1 MSYKSIAE
9 STKGYKIKWSKGIFP
24 DYRNLSGPEVSQ
36 KRINRAKNIVKL
48 ILDQERLKI
57 RKAFHTFAKKKFY
70 NQNVNVNVDINCAL
84 NMVDNT
90 TLHTNDEALYGESN
104 GIQIW
109 ISSIKMSNEALI
121 GTILHESLH
130 NICTINSKDI
140 CEKDEHS
147 IMESLGE
154 VLDF

>member
-57 RKAFHTFAKKKFY
+57 RKAFHTFAKKKIY

-84 NMVDNT
+84 DMVDNT

-109 ISSIKMSNEALI
+109 ISSIKMSNETLI

-130 NICTINSKDI
+130 NICTINDKYI
-140 CEKDEHS
+140 CEKDEHA

-154 VLDF
+154 VLD

>member
-70 NQNVNVNVDINCAL
+70 NQNVNINVDINCAL

-90 TLHTNDEALYGESN
+90 
-104 GIQIW
+104 
-109 ISSIKMSNEALI
+109 
-121 GTILHESLH
+121 
-130 NICTINSKDI
+130 
-140 CEKDEHS
+140 
-147 IMESLGE
+147 
-154 VLDF
+154 